1 MKEIDIQFDSLVHCT
16 KLSKKNQQKLI
27 NWFARQ
33 NILVQIDI
41 FSEQK
46 NQFFKVKNQ
55 HENLQVVPLAAFLL
69 SIQYFYEL
77 ETSKNGKSTKTDLT
91 ESGKISKFSIKK
103 AKKEKY
109 KEKREKLLDLR
120 SVILELKKAGASLR
134 DISDYLRGRHH
145 FVVSHTYI
153 RDLWEELKNGK

>member
-1 MKEIDIQFDSLVHCT
+1 MEKIDIQYDSLVHCT
-16 KLSKKNQQKLI
+16 KLSKKNQKKLI

-46 NQFFKVKNQ
+46 NQFFKLKNQ
-55 HENLQVVPLAAFLL
+55 HENLQVIPLAAFLL
-69 SIQYFYEL
+69 SIQYFYGL
-77 ETSKNGKSTKTDLT
+77 ETSKYGKSAKTDLT

-103 AKKEKY
+103 AKKERH

-120 SVILELKKAGASLR
+120 SVVLQLKEADVSLR
-134 DISDYLRGRHH
+134 DISDYLRGHH
-145 FVVSHTYI
+145 RFVVSHTYI
-153 RDLWEELKNGK
+153 RDLWEELENGK